1 MSGNQLVKK
10 ISFFDLR
17 KNESMTQARKEGKEA
32 VDSLRLL
39 WVMSIQLM
47 HGMDKNQEDSRET
60 ASPTT

>member
-1 MSGNQLVKK
+1 VFSQNGEYFFLNVGYKIETKKIVGKMSGNQLVKK

-39 WVMSIQLM
+39 
-47 HGMDKNQEDSRET
+47 
-60 ASPTT
+60 